1 MMLRALLLIAAC
13 ASSANAFVPATGSAA
28 AATRTAT
35 IQLNAVAAPATTKVD
50 ELLQAN
56 SATIKELGAVAPD
69 FDEISLLRFALGFD
83 TKAEAVASIKE
94 AVAYRSGSGKAIVE
108 AAQDA
113 YAQATAEGG
122 WNNDIVRDM
131 APHASMINKFITEK
145 NIISVSTNQGD
156 LVYVIRASLI
166 DDKKLMQTVSIE
178 QMTDFFLYVKEIHNI
193 VANKRSLESGRLSQ
207 VIFANDIIGVRKPPD
222 AKFSK
227 ALTESSNQYSKL
239 YPSLAGPTMITN
251 LPFVLQ
257 AFVGLIK
264 PLFPKVV
271 QDRLK
276 FVRAP
281 VLGAQTELTPIA
293 RDPVTKKAFMNEIE
307 KLLR

>member
-1 MMLRALLLIAAC
+1 MLRALLLIVAC
-13 ASSANAFVPATGSAA
+13 ASSANAFVPAAKTSTSLSA
-28 AATRTAT
+28 TT
-35 IQLNAVAAPATTKVD
+35 QLNAVAQASSKID
-50 ELLQAN
+50 DLIQAN
-56 SATIKELGAVAPD
+56 SAIIKDLSAIAPD
-69 FDEISLLRFALGFD
+69 FSDIDLLRFALGFD
-83 TKAEAVASIKE
+83 TKEEAASSLKE
-94 AVAYRSGSGKAIVE
+94 AVAYRAGSGKAIVD
-108 AAQDA
+108 AAQKA
-113 YAQATAEGG
+113 YAEATAEGG
-122 WNNDIVRDM
+122 WNNDIVREM

-145 NIISVSTNQGD
+145 NIISVSTNTGD

-166 DDKKLMQTVSIE
+166 DDKKLMQTVSVK
-178 QMTDFFLYVKEIHNI
+178 QMTDFFLYVKEIHNL
-193 VANKRSLESGRLSQ
+193 VANARSLRSGRLSQ

-222 AKFSK
+222 SKFSK

-257 AFVGLIK
+257 AFVGLIT

-293 RDPVTKKAFMNEIE
+293 RDPATKKAFLGEIE